1 MMDFLKFKLASS
13 KMMKG
18 IITKIIEKKIYE
30 KFGCKIDIQLNDV
43 QIDMVDGEVKG
54 HLDIDAKMNKTEFN
68 RLMESMDEE

>member
-30 KFGCKIDIQLNDV
+30 KFGYKIDIQLNDV